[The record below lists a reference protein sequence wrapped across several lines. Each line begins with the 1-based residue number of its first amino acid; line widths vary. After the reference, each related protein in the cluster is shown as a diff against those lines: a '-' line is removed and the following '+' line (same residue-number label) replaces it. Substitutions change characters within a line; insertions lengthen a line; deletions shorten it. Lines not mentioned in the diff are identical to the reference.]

1 VRPPDLARVSP
12 PRDAN
17 ATPRHPPSIVRRVPA
32 WVARFRVFPH
42 SSGRARARNPAG
54 MPPLF
59 VASLDNPPTAAK
71 PEERERARRVR
82 SSDGFARRAPFF
94 FEMIELHRANC
105 INRNQ

>member
-17 ATPRHPPSIVRRVPA
+17 GTPRHPPSIARRVPA
-32 WVARFRVFPH
+32 WRARFRVFPH

-71 PEERERARRVR
+71 PKNAETRAEFEARTVSRGGLRFFWMLER
-82 SSDGFARRAPFF
+82 
-94 FEMIELHRANC
+94 HRANC
-105 INRNQ
+105 IINRNQ